1 MLYEQTNPAFIA
13 KASQQQIEKVK
24 FHALQTCDK
33 PQCGLFMAASPLKA
47 RLVLSAVFV
56 LGFDIGCFSRSECDK
71 KGE

>member
-1 MLYEQTNPAFIA
+1 MSKQTLPLLQKRRNSKF
-13 KASQQQIEKVK
+13 EKVK
-24 FHALQTCDK
+24 FHAFQTCDK